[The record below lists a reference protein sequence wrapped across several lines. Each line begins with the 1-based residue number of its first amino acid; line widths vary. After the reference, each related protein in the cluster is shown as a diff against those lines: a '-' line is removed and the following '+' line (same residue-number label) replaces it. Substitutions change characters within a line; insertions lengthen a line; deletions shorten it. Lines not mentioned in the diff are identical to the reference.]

1 MTAAAPE
8 TQRPSLAQTIR
19 VLLVIGAASFGQSL
33 NAYFQREL
41 CDKRGWI
48 TEDQL
53 LEDISIAHVLPG
65 AVGGNLTVLVGRR
78 LGGAPGAAGALA
90 AIYGP
95 GAMLMLIASA
105 LYLASGRLEAFESI
119 FRGLALAA
127 AGIAAGNSLSIAG
140 REVRTWR
147 AAALAPLAFVA
158 VAILHIDIFLIVLL
172 LGAFGIFL
180 FRDECEPKKRSLPLP
195 TAAKLKTS

>member
-1 MTAAAPE
+1 MTTPTAGH
-8 TQRPSLAQTIR
+8 QRPTLLQAFR
-19 VLLVIGAASFGQSL
+19 VLIVIGAASFGQSL

-48 TEDQL
+48 TESEL
-53 LEDISIAHVLPG
+53 LEDISIAHMLPG

-78 LGGAPGAAGALA
+78 IGGATGAAAALF

-95 GAMLMLIASA
+95 GATLMLLASA
-105 LYLASGRLEAFESI
+105 FYFVSGNMGGLEPI

-127 AGIAAGNSLSIAG
+127 AGIAAGNALTIAG

-158 VAILHIDIFLIVLL
+158 VAVFRLDILLVVVLL
-172 LGAFGIFL
+172 GGLGIFL
-180 FRDECEPKKRSLPLP
+180 FRGECVPRKQSLPLP
-195 TAAKLKTS
+195 AEPKLETA